1 MMLDGSR
8 IDGDYASREYTRAVY
23 AFNAPVEDRYKLE
36 NLYRQGKHAFTGQH
50 LAALNADLPAY
61 QFDVRSSVRSN
72 LETDLIITEDNIPL
86 ENHGKGRLCFIKTE
100 FALSKHKQGGLD
112 VMLLEEPENHLSHSS
127 MKALVAKLAENESTQ
142 LFIATHSSH
151 ICSRLDLRHAL
162 LIGPNAAAGS
172 LKALSTDTA
181 EFFMKAPDNNVLEF
195 ALSKKV
201 ILVEGDAE
209 FILVEEFYKQCTN
222 GRLPHVDDVHIIS
235 IGGTSFKRYMELAN
249 LLGIRVAAIRDND
262 KDYQKNCVE
271 NYIDF
276 ASDNAKVFADEDNE
290 RSTFEIGLH
299 NDNVETCKTAFG
311 PGRKT
316 LSPLEYMLANKAE
329 AAFELLKGKPGELT
343 VPAYIAEAIQWINE

>member
-1 MMLDGSR
+1 
-8 IDGDYASREYTRAVY
+8 
-23 AFNAPVEDRYKLE
+23 
-36 NLYRQGKHAFTGQH
+36 
-50 LAALNADLPAY
+50 
-61 QFDVRSSVRSN
+61 
-72 LETDLIITEDNIPL
+72 
-86 ENHGKGRLCFIKTE
+86 
-100 FALSKHKQGGLD
+100 
-112 VMLLEEPENHLSHSS
+112 MLLEEPENHLSHSS
-127 MKALVAKLAENESTQ
+127 MKALVAKLAENQSTQ

-172 LKALSTDTA
+172 LKALSPDTA

-209 FILVEEFYKQCTN
+209 FILVEEFYKQCTT

-262 KDYQKNCVE
+262 KNYQKNCIE
-271 NYIDF
+271 NYVDF
-276 ASDNAKVFADEDNE
+276 ASDNAKVFADKDND

-299 NDNVETCKTAFG
+299 NDNVETCKAVFG